1 MFFCSSSHNLR
12 RCSEGCCG
20 KCNSEQMSDEESDE
34 TNSLITTTTD
44 SDTGKSNNT
53 SQDLQSDHLNDISF

>member
-1 MFFCSSSHNLR
+1 
-12 RCSEGCCG
+12 
-20 KCNSEQMSDEESDE
+20 MSDEESDE

-44 SDTGKSNNT
+44 SDTDKSNNT